1 MSYKNYSELVIL
13 DKLGKYSGQAKADL
27 FETYDQ
33 IRDLTVSGPTIGGS
47 GLGPIGSFLFK
58 MAQMVSGSS
67 FLPIM
72 GNQSINIPGTSYYS
86 PILPGTGIQ
95 PGGQSSFG
103 LGPMAQIGGFP
114 PAGSAAPLDINA
126 ILGSV
131 GTGSDKLDFS
141 GIGDTNFPIE
151 QFGIGGAV
159 AGGAAALS
167 TLADGQVAGGASPI
181 GAGAANAVGVGAGL
195 MGAAGFGRNQVLPAA
210 GIISGI
216 GGLLTTLAP
225 IFGKAGLAG
234 MATGTI
240 LSGLSGSVL
249 SAYQHV
255 SNRILVN
262 ADTILTS
269 KVKNLETVVKQLE
282 AQEEIV
288 KKLLKDSLEGDK
300 KALQDL

>member
-1 MSYKNYSELVIL
+1 MSYKEMSEIVLL
-13 DKLGKYSGQAKADL
+13 NKLGKAGSDAKAEL

-33 IRDLTVSGPTIGGS
+33 LRDLTVSGPSIGGS
-47 GLGPIGSFLFK
+47 GLGPVGSFLMK
-58 MAQMVSGSS
+58 IAQMVSGSS
-67 FLPIM
+67 FMPIL
-72 GNQSINIPGTSYYS
+72 GNQSINIPGTSYFS
-86 PILPGTGIQ
+86 PILPGVGIV

-103 LGPMAQIGGFP
+103 LGPMSQMSGFP
-114 PAGSAAPLDINA
+114 AAGSAAPLDIAA
-126 ILGSV
+126 IFGS
-131 GTGSDKLDFS
+131 L
-141 GIGDTNFPIE
+141 GIGSGKLEFAGFGDPGHPSGAFPV
-151 QFGIGGAV
+151 GGSI
-159 AGGAAALS
+159 AGGAAPMGGGVA
-167 TLADGQVAGGASPI
+167 TNLAGAGTGLVGAS
-181 GAGAANAVGVGAGL
+181 
-195 MGAAGFGRNQVLPAA
+195 GFGRNFVMPAA
-210 GIISGI
+210 GIVSGI

-225 IFGKAGLAG
+225 LFGKAGLAG

-240 LSGLSGSVL
+240 LSGFSGSVL

-262 ADTILTS
+262 ADTILTN